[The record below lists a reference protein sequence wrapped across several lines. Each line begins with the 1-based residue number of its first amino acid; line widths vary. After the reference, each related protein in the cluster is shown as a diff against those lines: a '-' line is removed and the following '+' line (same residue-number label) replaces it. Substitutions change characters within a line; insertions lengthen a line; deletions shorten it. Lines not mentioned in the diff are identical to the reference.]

1 MKPLRREVQV
11 FSLSF
16 LDVITC
22 ALGGVLLLLIVQRT
36 EAVSWIEYFS
46 GQVDWTRRILDARGV
61 ELARANRA
69 SGRAAADV
77 AWARDEVQRIRREQ
91 SALIGFKGRMRNVVF
106 VFDSSESMN
115 AKGEERWL
123 EYRDMLSTW
132 VDRLLFDR
140 FDVIDFDN
148 RIQVWQPAGLAE
160 ASPEQR
166 AAALEWVAATVK
178 PDGQTDT
185 LGALQA
191 AYAFEGVDTVIL
203 VSDGEP
209 TQPHFAN
216 PMTVAL
222 TRQNIQ
228 ETLAWVREQTAALPE
243 EERVVVN
250 TVAVGNYLNKDY
262 GRFLQEIA
270 EATGGEFLGRN

>member
-1 MKPLRREVQV
+1 MKPIRREVQV

-22 ALGGVLLLLIVQRT
+22 ALGGVLLLLMVQRT
-36 EAVSWIEYFS
+36 EAVDWIEYFS

-61 ELARANRA
+61 ELASANRA
-69 SGRAAADV
+69 RGEAAADV
-77 AWARDEVQRIRREQ
+77 AWARDQVEQIRRQQ
-91 SALIGFKGRMRNVVF
+91 SALIGFRGRMRNVVF

-115 AKGEERWL
+115 AKGEKRWQ

-132 VDRLLFDR
+132 IDRLFFDR
-140 FDVIDFDN
+140 FNVIDFDN
-148 RIQVWQPAGLAE
+148 RVQAWQPGTLAE
-160 ASPEQR
+160 ASPERR
-166 AAALEWVAATVK
+166 AAALEWVATTIQ

-185 LGALQA
+185 LQALRT
-191 AYAFEGVDTVIL
+191 AYAMEGIDTVIL

-209 TQPHFAN
+209 THPHNATT
-216 PMTVAL
+216 MTAAL
-222 TRQNIQ
+222 TRQNIA
-228 ETLAWVREQTAALPE
+228 ETLAWIREQTASRPE
-243 EERVVVN
+243 GERVVIN

-262 GRFLQEIA
+262 GKFLQEIA